1 MVFNSILHDMK
12 FVGEITDPIH
22 KFIRF
27 TELEKKIIDSNVFQR
42 LRRIKQLAGAHLV
55 YPAAQHSRFEHSLG
69 TMHVAGL
76 AGEHLF
82 SIGVIDKES
91 IQELR
96 VASLLH
102 DIGHGPFSHL
112 FEEAL
117 KVTGNSNHETLG
129 AKIICKTELGDIL
142 SDYGF
147 SPQTISEISFG
158 NSKVKF
164 KNEIISG
171 SLSSDLMDYLPRDG
185 YFTGVEYGKVDYNRI
200 INSFRVTDSKSLA
213 LDISSFYSFESMIIS
228 RFEMFRAVY
237 FHKTVRSAEV
247 MLLHSILLSSDI
259 LNLKGLALTDYLNLT
274 DESII
279 CTISSS
285 RNNKAAQEM
294 ISNYLDR
301 KLLKCVYER
310 FIRKRDNYTKLNRD
324 KIEELRL
331 EIARLAKIDEKKIFL
346 DTYGISLVPLAPNKQ
361 EMKSILLVS
370 EDEFFKQPVSN
381 LPLVNSITGYLD
393 MIRVYTNHKDRKKIT
408 KISKDVLDK
417 ELPEKQ

>member
-1 MVFNSILHDMK
+1 MK
-12 FVGEITDPIH
+12 FVGEIADPIH

-27 TELEKKIIDSNVFQR
+27 TDLEKKIIDSSVFQR

-82 SIGVIDKES
+82 SLGVIDKES

-117 KVTGNSNHETLG
+117 KVTGNKNHETIG
-129 AKIICKTELGDIL
+129 ADIIRKTELNDIL
-142 SDYGF
+142 SGLGYSAKTVSD
-147 SPQTISEISFG
+147 ISFG

-171 SLSSDLMDYLPRDG
+171 SLSADLMDYLPRDG
-185 YFTGVEYGKVDYNRI
+185 FFTGVEYGKVDYNRI
-200 INSFRVTDSKSLA
+200 INSFRVTDNESLA

-247 MLLHSILLSSDI
+247 MLLHSILLSSEE
-259 LNLKGLALTDYLNLT
+259 LNLASLSLSDYLKLTD
-274 DESII
+274 DSILWMM
-279 CTISSS
+279 SSS
-285 RNNKAAQEM
+285 QNNKIAKEM
-294 ISNYLDR
+294 ISNYLER

-331 EIARLAKIDEKKIFL
+331 KIARLANIDERKIFL
-346 DTYGISLVPLAPNKQ
+346 DTYGISLVPLAPNKK

-393 MIRVYTNHKDRKKIT
+393 MIRVYTNHKDRKNIT
-408 KISKDVLDK
+408 NISKDVLDK

>member
-1 MVFNSILHDMK
+1 MLNSLVDMK
-12 FVGEITDPIH
+12 FVGEIADPIH

-27 TELEKKIIDSNVFQR
+27 TDLEKKIIDSVVFQR

-82 SIGVIDKES
+82 SIGVIEKES

-117 KVTGNSNHETLG
+117 KVTGNKNHETIG
-129 AKIICKTELGDIL
+129 AEIICKTELSDIL
-142 SDYGF
+142 SDSGY
-147 SPQTISEISFG
+147 SPKSISEISFG

-171 SLSSDLMDYLPRDG
+171 SLSADLMDYLPRDG
-185 YFTGVEYGKVDYNRI
+185 FFTGVEYGKVDYNRI
-200 INSFRVTDSKSLA
+200 INSFRVTDNESLA
-213 LDISSFYSFESMIIS
+213 LDISSFYSFESMMIS

-247 MLLHSILLSSDI
+247 MLLHSILLSSEA
-259 LNLKGLALTDYLNLT
+259 LNLSKLSLNDYLKLTD
-274 DESII
+274 DSILWKI
-279 CTISSS
+279 YSSH
-285 RNNKAAQEM
+285 NNKIAKEM
-294 ISNYLDR
+294 ISHYLER

-331 EIARLAKIDEKKIFL
+331 KIARLANIDERKIFL
-346 DTYGISLVPLAPNKQ
+346 DTYGISLVPLAPNKK

-393 MIRVYTNHKDRKKIT
+393 MIRVYTNHKDRKNIT
-408 KISKDVLDK
+408 NISKDVLDK
-417 ELPEKQ
+417 ELPEK

>member
-1 MVFNSILHDMK
+1 MK
-12 FVGEITDPIH
+12 YVGEIADPIH
-22 KFIRF
+22 KYIRF
-27 TELEKKIIDSNVFQR
+27 TELEKKIIDSKVFQR

-69 TMHVAGL
+69 TMHLAGL

-82 SIGVIDKES
+82 SIGVLDKES

-96 VASLLH
+96 IAALLH

-117 KVTGNSNHETLG
+117 KATSNKNHESIG
-129 AKIICKTELGDIL
+129 AEIICKTELSDIL
-142 SDYGF
+142 SGF
-147 SPQTISEISFG
+147 GYSPSVISEISFG

-185 YFTGVEYGKVDYNRI
+185 FFTGVEYGKVDYNRI
-200 INSFRVTDSKSLA
+200 INSFRVTNNGSLA

-228 RFEMFRAVY
+228 RYEMFRAVY

-247 MLLHSILLSSDI
+247 MLLHSLLLSSEI
-259 LNLKGLALTDYLNLT
+259 LNLSKISLTDYLKLT
-274 DESII
+274 DDSILLK
-279 CTISSS
+279 ISSS
-285 RNNKAAQEM
+285 PNNEM
-294 ISNYLDR
+294 AKEMVSNYLER

-310 FIRKRDNYTKLNRD
+310 FIRKRDNFTKLNRD

-331 EIARLAKIDEKKIFL
+331 KIARLSNIDEKRIFL

-393 MIRVYTNHKDRKKIT
+393 MIRVYTNHKDRKKIAN
-408 KISKDVLDK
+408 ISKNVLGK
-417 ELPEKQ
+417 ELPEK

>member
-1 MVFNSILHDMK
+1 MK
-12 FVGEITDPIH
+12 FVGEIADPIH

-27 TELEKKIIDSNVFQR
+27 TDLEKKIIDSSVFQR

-69 TMHVAGL
+69 TMHVAGI

-96 VASLLH
+96 AASLLH

-117 KVTGNSNHETLG
+117 KVTGNKNHETIG
-129 AKIICKTELGDIL
+129 EEIICKTELSDIL
-142 SDYGF
+142 SGF
-147 SPQTISEISFG
+147 GYSPKTISEISFG

-171 SLSSDLMDYLPRDG
+171 SLSADLMDYLPRDG
-185 YFTGVEYGKVDYNRI
+185 FFTGVEYGKVDYNRI
-200 INSFRVTDSKSLA
+200 INSFRVTDNQNLA

-247 MLLHSILLSSDI
+247 MLLHSILLSSEE
-259 LNLKGLALTDYLNLT
+259 LNLPSLSLDDYLKLTD
-274 DESII
+274 DSILWKM
-279 CTISSS
+279 SSS
-285 RNNKAAQEM
+285 QNNKIAKEM
-294 ISNYLDR
+294 ISNYLER

-331 EIARLAKIDEKKIFL
+331 KIARLANIDERKIFL
-346 DTYGISLVPLAPNKQ
+346 DTYGISLVPLAPNKK

-393 MIRVYTNHKDRKKIT
+393 MIRVYTNHKDRKNIT
-408 KISKDVLDK
+408 NISKDVLDK

>member
-1 MVFNSILHDMK
+1 MK

-27 TELEKKIIDSNVFQR
+27 TELEKKIIDSHVFQR

-82 SIGVIDKES
+82 SMGVIDKES

-117 KVTGNSNHETLG
+117 KVMGNTNHETLG

-185 YFTGVEYGKVDYNRI
+185 FFTGVEYGKVDYNRI

-247 MLLHSILLSSDI
+247 MLLHSILLSSEI
-259 LNLKGLALTDYLNLT
+259 LNLRGLALSDYLNLT

-279 CTISSS
+279 CSISSS
-285 RNNKAAQEM
+285 QNNKAAQEM
-294 ISNYLDR
+294 ISNYLNR

-331 EIARLAKIDEKKIFL
+331 EIARLANIDEKNIFL

-393 MIRVYTNHKDRKKIT
+393 MIRVYTKHKDRKKIT

>member
-1 MVFNSILHDMK
+1 MK
-12 FVGEITDPIH
+12 FVGEIADPIH
-22 KFIRF
+22 KYIRF
-27 TELEKKIIDSNVFQR
+27 TELEKKIIDSKVFQR

-69 TMHVAGL
+69 TMHLAGL

-82 SIGVIDKES
+82 SIGVLDKES

-96 VASLLH
+96 VAALLH

-117 KVTGNSNHETLG
+117 KVSSNKNHESIG
-129 AKIICKTELGDIL
+129 AEIICKTELSDIL
-142 SDYGF
+142 SSFGY
-147 SPQTISEISFG
+147 SPSVISEISLG

-185 YFTGVEYGKVDYNRI
+185 FFTGVEYGKVDYNRI
-200 INSFRVTDSKSLA
+200 INSFRVTNNDSLA
-213 LDISSFYSFESMIIS
+213 LDTSSFYSFESMIIS
-228 RFEMFRAVY
+228 RYEMFRAVY

-247 MLLHSILLSSDI
+247 MLLHSLMLSSEI
-259 LNLKGLALTDYLNLT
+259 LNLSKISLADYLKLTD
-274 DESII
+274 DSILWK
-279 CTISSS
+279 ISSS
-285 RNNKAAQEM
+285 PNNEMAKQM
-294 ISNYLDR
+294 ISNYLER

-310 FIRKRDNYTKLNRD
+310 FIRKRDDFTKLNRD

-331 EIARLAKIDEKKIFL
+331 KIARLSNTDEKKIFL

-408 KISKDVLDK
+408 NISKNVLGK
-417 ELPEKQ
+417 ELPEK

>member
-1 MVFNSILHDMK
+1 MK
-12 FVGEITDPIH
+12 FVGEIADPIH
-22 KFIRF
+22 KYIRF
-27 TELEKKIIDSNVFQR
+27 TELEKKIIDSKVFQR

-69 TMHVAGL
+69 TMHLAGL

-82 SIGVIDKES
+82 SIGVLDKES

-96 VASLLH
+96 IAALLH

-117 KVTGNSNHETLG
+117 KATSNKNHESIG
-129 AKIICKTELGDIL
+129 AEIICKTELSDIL
-142 SDYGF
+142 SGF
-147 SPQTISEISFG
+147 GYSPSVISEISFG

-185 YFTGVEYGKVDYNRI
+185 FFTGVEYGKVDYNRI
-200 INSFRVTDSKSLA
+200 INSFRVTNNGSLA

-228 RFEMFRAVY
+228 RYEMFRAVY

-247 MLLHSILLSSDI
+247 MLLHSLLLSSEI
-259 LNLKGLALTDYLNLT
+259 LNLSKISLTDYLKLT
-274 DESII
+274 DDSILLK
-279 CTISSS
+279 ISSS
-285 RNNKAAQEM
+285 PNNEM
-294 ISNYLDR
+294 AKEMVSNYLER

-310 FIRKRDNYTKLNRD
+310 FIRKRDNFTKLNRN

-331 EIARLAKIDEKKIFL
+331 KIARLSNIDEKKIFL

-393 MIRVYTNHKDRKKIT
+393 MIRVYTNHKDRKKIAN
-408 KISKDVLDK
+408 ISKNVLGK
-417 ELPEKQ
+417 ELPEK

>member
-1 MVFNSILHDMK
+1 MK
-12 FVGEITDPIH
+12 FVGEIADPIH

-27 TELEKKIIDSNVFQR
+27 TDLEKKIIDSSVFQR

-82 SIGVIDKES
+82 SLGAIDKES

-96 VASLLH
+96 IASLLH

-117 KVTGNSNHETLG
+117 KVTGNKNHETIG
-129 AKIICKTELGDIL
+129 AEIICKTELNDIL
-142 SDYGF
+142 SGF
-147 SPQTISEISFG
+147 GYSGKTISEISFG

-171 SLSSDLMDYLPRDG
+171 SLSADLMDYLPRDG

-200 INSFRVTDSKSLA
+200 INSFRVTDSHSLA

-247 MLLHSILLSSDI
+247 MLLHSILLSSKE
-259 LNLKGLALTDYLNLT
+259 LNLARLSLDDYLKLTD
-274 DESII
+274 DSILYKM
-279 CTISSS
+279 SASE
-285 RNNKAAQEM
+285 NNKIAKEM
-294 ISNYLDR
+294 ISNYLER
-301 KLLKCVYER
+301 KLLKCAYER

-331 EIARLAKIDEKKIFL
+331 KIARLANIDERKIFL
-346 DTYGISLVPLAPNKQ
+346 DTYGISLVPLAPNKK

-370 EDEFFKQPVSN
+370 EDEFFKQPVSK
-381 LPLVNSITGYLD
+381 LPLVNTITGYLD
-393 MIRVYTNHKDRKKIT
+393 MIRVYTNHKDRKNIT
-408 KISKDVLDK
+408 NISKDVLDK

>member
-1 MVFNSILHDMK
+1 MLNSLVDMK
-12 FVGEITDPIH
+12 FVGEIADPIH

-27 TELEKKIIDSNVFQR
+27 TDLEKKIIDSVVFQR

-82 SIGVIDKES
+82 SIGVIEKES

-117 KVTGNSNHETLG
+117 KVTGNKNHETIG
-129 AKIICKTELGDIL
+129 AEIICKTELSDIL
-142 SDYGF
+142 SDSGYCPK
-147 SPQTISEISFG
+147 SVSEISFG

-171 SLSSDLMDYLPRDG
+171 SLSADLMDYLPRDG
-185 YFTGVEYGKVDYNRI
+185 FFTGVEYGKVDYNRI
-200 INSFRVTDSKSLA
+200 INSFRVTDNESLA
-213 LDISSFYSFESMIIS
+213 LDISSFYSFESMMIS

-247 MLLHSILLSSDI
+247 MLLHSILLSSEA
-259 LNLKGLALTDYLNLT
+259 LNLSKLSLNDYLKLTD
-274 DESII
+274 DSILWKI
-279 CTISSS
+279 YSSH
-285 RNNKAAQEM
+285 NNKIAKEM
-294 ISNYLDR
+294 ISHYLER

-331 EIARLAKIDEKKIFL
+331 KIARLANIDERKIFL
-346 DTYGISLVPLAPNKQ
+346 DTYGISLVPLAPNKK

-393 MIRVYTNHKDRKKIT
+393 MIRVYTNHKDRKNIT
-408 KISKDVLDK
+408 NISKDVLDK
-417 ELPEKQ
+417 ELPEK

>member
-1 MVFNSILHDMK
+1 MK

-82 SIGVIDKES
+82 SMGVIDKES

-117 KVTGNSNHETLG
+117 KATGNSNHETLG

-147 SPQTISEISFG
+147 SPQAISEISFG

-185 YFTGVEYGKVDYNRI
+185 FFTGVEYGKVDYNRI

-259 LNLKGLALTDYLNLT
+259 LNLRGLSLTDYLNLT

-279 CTISSS
+279 CSISSS
-285 RNNKAAQEM
+285 QNNKVAQEM

-301 KLLKCVYER
+301 RLLKCVYER

-331 EIARLAKIDEKKIFL
+331 EIARLANIDEKKIFL

>member
-1 MVFNSILHDMK
+1 MK
-12 FVGEITDPIH
+12 YVGEIADPIH
-22 KFIRF
+22 KYIRF
-27 TELEKKIIDSNVFQR
+27 TELEKKIIDSKVFQR

-69 TMHVAGL
+69 TMHLAGL

-82 SIGVIDKES
+82 SIGVLDKES

-96 VASLLH
+96 IAALLH

-117 KVTGNSNHETLG
+117 KATSNKNHESIG
-129 AKIICKTELGDIL
+129 AEIICKTELSDIL
-142 SDYGF
+142 SGF
-147 SPQTISEISFG
+147 GYSPSVISEISFG

-185 YFTGVEYGKVDYNRI
+185 FFTGVEYGKVDYNRI
-200 INSFRVTDSKSLA
+200 INSFRVTNNGSLA

-228 RFEMFRAVY
+228 RYEMFRAVY

-247 MLLHSILLSSDI
+247 MLLHSLLLSSEI
-259 LNLKGLALTDYLNLT
+259 LNLSKISLTDYLKLT
-274 DESII
+274 DDSILLK
-279 CTISSS
+279 ISSS
-285 RNNKAAQEM
+285 PNNEM
-294 ISNYLDR
+294 AKEMVSNYLER

-310 FIRKRDNYTKLNRD
+310 FIRKRDNFTKLNRN

-331 EIARLAKIDEKKIFL
+331 KIARLSNIDEKKIFL

-393 MIRVYTNHKDRKKIT
+393 MIRVYTNHKDRKKIAN
-408 KISKDVLDK
+408 ISKNVLGK
-417 ELPEKQ
+417 ELPEK

>member
-1 MVFNSILHDMK
+1 MK
-12 FVGEITDPIH
+12 FVGEIADPIH
-22 KFIRF
+22 KYIRF
-27 TELEKKIIDSNVFQR
+27 TELEKKIIDSKVFQR

-69 TMHVAGL
+69 TMHLAGL

-82 SIGVIDKES
+82 SIGVLDKES

-96 VASLLH
+96 VAALLH

-117 KVTGNSNHETLG
+117 KVTSNKNHESIG
-129 AKIICKTELGDIL
+129 AEIICKTELSDIL
-142 SDYGF
+142 SSFGY
-147 SPQTISEISFG
+147 SPSVISEISLG

-185 YFTGVEYGKVDYNRI
+185 FFTGVEYGKVDYNRI
-200 INSFRVTDSKSLA
+200 INSFRVTNNDSLA

-228 RFEMFRAVY
+228 RYEMFRAVY

-247 MLLHSILLSSDI
+247 MLLHSLLLSSKI
-259 LNLKGLALTDYLNLT
+259 LNLSKISLADYLKLTD
-274 DESII
+274 DSILWK
-279 CTISSS
+279 ISSS
-285 RNNKAAQEM
+285 PNNEMAKQM
-294 ISNYLDR
+294 ISNYLER

-310 FIRKRDNYTKLNRD
+310 FIRKRDNFTKLNRD

-331 EIARLAKIDEKKIFL
+331 KIARLSNTDEKKIFL

-408 KISKDVLDK
+408 NISKNVLGK
-417 ELPEKQ
+417 EMPEK

>member
-1 MVFNSILHDMK
+1 MK
-12 FVGEITDPIH
+12 FVGEIADPIH

-27 TELEKKIIDSNVFQR
+27 TDLEKKIIDSSVFQR

-55 YPAAQHSRFEHSLG
+55 YPSAQHSRFEHSLG

-76 AGEHLF
+76 AGDHLF
-82 SIGVIDKES
+82 SLGVIDKES

-117 KVTGNSNHETLG
+117 KVTGNKNHETLG
-129 AKIICKTELGDIL
+129 ADIIRKTELNDIL
-142 SDYGF
+142 SAFGY
-147 SPQTISEISFG
+147 SAKTISEISFG

-171 SLSSDLMDYLPRDG
+171 SLSADLMDYLPRDG
-185 YFTGVEYGKVDYNRI
+185 FFTGVEYGKVDYNRI
-200 INSFRVTDSKSLA
+200 INSFRVTDKQSLA

-247 MLLHSILLSSDI
+247 MLLHSILLSSQE
-259 LNLKGLALTDYLNLT
+259 LNLAGLSLNDYLKLTD
-274 DESII
+274 DSILWMM
-279 CTISSS
+279 SSS
-285 RNNKAAQEM
+285 QNNKIAREM
-294 ISNYLDR
+294 ISNYLER

-324 KIEELRL
+324 KIEEFRL
-331 EIARLAKIDEKKIFL
+331 KIARLANIDERKIFL
-346 DTYGISLVPLAPNKQ
+346 DTYGISLVPLAPNKK

-393 MIRVYTNHKDRKKIT
+393 MIRVYTNHKDRKNIT
-408 KISKDVLDK
+408 NISKDVLDK

>member
-1 MVFNSILHDMK
+1 MK
-12 FVGEITDPIH
+12 FVGEIADPIH

-27 TELEKKIIDSNVFQR
+27 TDLERKIIDSSVFQR

-69 TMHVAGL
+69 TMHVAGI

-82 SIGVIDKES
+82 SIGAIEKDS

-96 VASLLH
+96 AASLLH

-117 KVTGNSNHETLG
+117 KVTGNKNHETIG
-129 AKIICKTELGDIL
+129 KEIICKTELSDIL
-142 SDYGF
+142 SGF
-147 SPQTISEISFG
+147 GYSPKTISEISFG
-158 NSKVKF
+158 SSKIKF

-171 SLSSDLMDYLPRDG
+171 SLSADLMDYLPRDG
-185 YFTGVEYGKVDYNRI
+185 FFTGVEYGKVDYNRI
-200 INSFRVTDSKSLA
+200 INSFRVTDNQNLA

-247 MLLHSILLSSDI
+247 MLLHSILLSSEE
-259 LNLKGLALTDYLNLT
+259 LNLPSLSLDDYLKLTD
-274 DESII
+274 DSILSMM
-279 CTISSS
+279 SSS
-285 RNNKAAQEM
+285 HNNKIAKEM
-294 ISNYLDR
+294 ISNYFER

-331 EIARLAKIDEKKIFL
+331 KIARLANIDERKIFL
-346 DTYGISLVPLAPNKQ
+346 DTYGISLVPLAPNKK

-393 MIRVYTNHKDRKKIT
+393 MIRVYTNHKDRKNIT
-408 KISKDVLDK
+408 NISKDVLDK

>member
-1 MVFNSILHDMK
+1 MK

-82 SIGVIDKES
+82 SMGVIDKES

-117 KVTGNSNHETLG
+117 KVTGNGNHETLG
-129 AKIICKTELGDIL
+129 AKIICKTEIGEIL

-259 LNLKGLALTDYLNLT
+259 LNLKGLALSDYLNLT

-279 CTISSS
+279 CNISSS
-285 RNNKAAQEM
+285 QNNKVAKEM
-294 ISNYLDR
+294 ISKYLDR

-331 EIARLAKIDEKKIFL
+331 EIARLANIDEKKIFL

-381 LPLVNSITGYLD
+381 LSLVNSITGYLD

-408 KISKDVLDK
+408 KISKEVLDK
-417 ELPEKQ
+417 ELPKKQ

>member
-1 MVFNSILHDMK
+1 MK

-42 LRRIKQLAGAHLV
+42 LRRIKQLAGAHIV
-55 YPAAQHSRFEHSLG
+55 YQAAQHSRFEHSLG

-82 SIGVIDKES
+82 SMGVIDKES

-185 YFTGVEYGKVDYNRI
+185 FFTGVEYGKVDYNRI

-259 LNLKGLALTDYLNLT
+259 LNLKGLALTDYLKMT

-301 KLLKCVYER
+301 RLLKCVYER

-331 EIARLAKIDEKKIFL
+331 EIARLANIDEKKIFL

-393 MIRVYTNHKDRKKIT
+393 MIRVYTNHRDRKRIT

>member
-1 MVFNSILHDMK
+1 MK
-12 FVGEITDPIH
+12 FVGEIADPIH

-27 TELEKKIIDSNVFQR
+27 TDLEKKIIDSSVFQR

-82 SIGVIDKES
+82 SLGVIDKES

-117 KVTGNSNHETLG
+117 KVTGNKNHETIG
-129 AKIICKTELGDIL
+129 AEIICKTELNDIL
-142 SDYGF
+142 SGF
-147 SPQTISEISFG
+147 GYSAKTISEISFG
-158 NSKVKF
+158 NSNVKF

-171 SLSSDLMDYLPRDG
+171 SLSADLMDYLPRDG
-185 YFTGVEYGKVDYNRI
+185 FFTGVEYGKVDYNRI
-200 INSFRVTDSKSLA
+200 INSFRVTDNESLA

-247 MLLHSILLSSDI
+247 MLLHSILLSSQQLDLASLS
-259 LNLKGLALTDYLNLT
+259 LNDYLKLTD
-274 DESII
+274 DSILWM
-279 CTISSS
+279 ISSS
-285 RNNKAAQEM
+285 QDNKIAKEM
-294 ISNYLDR
+294 ISNYLER

-331 EIARLAKIDEKKIFL
+331 KIARLANIDEKKIFL
-346 DTYGISLVPLAPNKQ
+346 DTYGISLVPLAPNKK

-393 MIRVYTNHKDRKKIT
+393 MIRVYTNQKDRKNIT
-408 KISKDVLDK
+408 NISKDVLDK

>member
-1 MVFNSILHDMK
+1 MK

-27 TELEKKIIDSNVFQR
+27 TDLEKKIIDSVVFQR

-82 SIGVIDKES
+82 SIGAIEKES

-117 KVTGNSNHETLG
+117 KVTGNKNHETIG
-129 AKIICKTELGDIL
+129 AEIICKTELGDIL
-142 SDYGF
+142 SGF
-147 SPQTISEISFG
+147 GYSPKTISEISFG

-171 SLSSDLMDYLPRDG
+171 SLSADLMDYLPRDG
-185 YFTGVEYGKVDYNRI
+185 FFTGVEYGKVDYNRI
-200 INSFRVTDSKSLA
+200 INSFRVTNNESLA
-213 LDISSFYSFESMIIS
+213 LDISSFYSFESMMIS

-247 MLLHSILLSSDI
+247 MLLHSILLSSEA
-259 LNLKGLALTDYLNLT
+259 LNLSKLSLNDYLKLTD
-274 DESII
+274 DSILWK
-279 CTISSS
+279 ISSS
-285 RNNKAAQEM
+285 ENNKIAKEM
-294 ISNYLDR
+294 ISNYLER

-331 EIARLAKIDEKKIFL
+331 KIARLANIDERKIFL
-346 DTYGISLVPLAPNKQ
+346 DTYGISLVPLAPNKK

-393 MIRVYTNHKDRKKIT
+393 MIRVYTNHKDRKNIT
-408 KISKDVLDK
+408 NISKDVLDK

>member
-1 MVFNSILHDMK
+1 MK
-12 FVGEITDPIH
+12 FVGEIADPIH

-27 TELEKKIIDSNVFQR
+27 TDLEKKIIDSRVFQR

-82 SIGVIDKES
+82 SLGVVDKES

-117 KVTGNSNHETLG
+117 KVTGNKNHETIG
-129 AKIICKTELGDIL
+129 AEIICKTELNDIL
-142 SDYGF
+142 SGF
-147 SPQTISEISFG
+147 GYSSKTISKISFG

-171 SLSSDLMDYLPRDG
+171 SLSADLMDYLPRDG
-185 YFTGVEYGKVDYNRI
+185 FFTGVEYGKVDYNRI
-200 INSFRVTDSKSLA
+200 INSFRVTDNESLA
-213 LDISSFYSFESMIIS
+213 LDISSFYSFESMMIS

-247 MLLHSILLSSDI
+247 MLLHSILLSSEE
-259 LNLKGLALTDYLNLT
+259 LNLASLSLDDFLKLTD
-274 DESII
+274 DSILWKM
-279 CTISSS
+279 SSS
-285 RNNKAAQEM
+285 ENNRIAKVM
-294 ISNYLDR
+294 ISNYLER

-331 EIARLAKIDEKKIFL
+331 KIARLANTDERKIFL
-346 DTYGISLVPLAPNKQ
+346 DTYGISLVPLAPNKK

-393 MIRVYTNHKDRKKIT
+393 MIRVYTNHKDRKNIT
-408 KISKDVLDK
+408 NISKDVLDK

>member
-1 MVFNSILHDMK
+1 MK

-55 YPAAQHSRFEHSLG
+55 YPGAQHSRFEHSLG

-117 KVTGNSNHETLG
+117 KVSGSGNHETLG
-129 AKIICKTELGDIL
+129 AKIICQTELGDIL

-147 SPQTISEISFG
+147 SPKAISEISFG
-158 NSKVKF
+158 NSKIKF

-185 YFTGVEYGKVDYNRI
+185 FFTGVEYGKVDYNRI

-213 LDISSFYSFESMIIS
+213 LDISSFYSFESMMIS

-247 MLLHSILLSSDI
+247 MLLHSILLSADT
-259 LNLKGLALTDYLNLT
+259 LNLKGLTLTDYLRLT

-279 CTISSS
+279 CSISSS
-285 RNNKAAQEM
+285 QNNKAAREM

-331 EIARLAKIDEKKIFL
+331 EIARLANIDERKIFL

-393 MIRVYTNHKDRKKIT
+393 MIRVYTNHKDRTKIT
-408 KISKDVLDK
+408 KISMDVLDK

>member
-1 MVFNSILHDMK
+1 MK
-12 FVGEITDPIH
+12 FVGEIADPSH

-27 TELEKKIIDSNVFQR
+27 TDLEKKIIDSVVFQR

-82 SIGVIDKES
+82 SIGAIEKES

-117 KVTGNSNHETLG
+117 KVTGNKNHETIG
-129 AKIICKTELGDIL
+129 AEIICKTELSDIL
-142 SDYGF
+142 SGF
-147 SPQTISEISFG
+147 GYSPKSISEISFG

-171 SLSSDLMDYLPRDG
+171 SLSADLMDYLPRDG
-185 YFTGVEYGKVDYNRI
+185 FFTGVEYGKVDYNRI
-200 INSFRVTDSKSLA
+200 INSFRVTDNESLA
-213 LDISSFYSFESMIIS
+213 LDISSFYSFESMMIS

-247 MLLHSILLSSDI
+247 MLLHSVLLSSEA
-259 LNLKGLALTDYLNLT
+259 LNLSKLSLNDYLKLTD
-274 DESII
+274 DSILWKI
-279 CTISSS
+279 YSSQ
-285 RNNKAAQEM
+285 NNKIAKEM
-294 ISNYLDR
+294 ISNYLER

-310 FIRKRDNYTKLNRD
+310 LFVK
-324 KIEELRL
+324 
-331 EIARLAKIDEKKIFL
+331 EIIIQ
-346 DTYGISLVPLAPNKQ
+346 N
-361 EMKSILLVS
+361 
-370 EDEFFKQPVSN
+370 
-381 LPLVNSITGYLD
+381 
-393 MIRVYTNHKDRKKIT
+393 
-408 KISKDVLDK
+408 
-417 ELPEKQ
+417 

>member
-1 MVFNSILHDMK
+1 MK
-12 FVGEITDPIH
+12 FVGEIADPIH

-27 TELEKKIIDSNVFQR
+27 TDLEKKIIDSSVFQR

-82 SIGVIDKES
+82 SLGVIDKES

-96 VASLLH
+96 IASLLH
-102 DIGHGPFSHL
+102 DTGHGPFSHL

-117 KVTGNSNHETLG
+117 KVTGNKNHETIG
-129 AKIICKTELGDIL
+129 AEIICKTELNDIL
-142 SDYGF
+142 SGF
-147 SPQTISEISFG
+147 GYSGKTISEISFG

-171 SLSSDLMDYLPRDG
+171 SLSADLMDYLPRDG

-200 INSFRVTDSKSLA
+200 INSFRVTDSQSLA

-247 MLLHSILLSSDI
+247 MLLHSILLSSKE
-259 LNLKGLALTDYLNLT
+259 LNLARLSLDDYLKLTD
-274 DESII
+274 DSILYKM
-279 CTISSS
+279 SASE
-285 RNNKAAQEM
+285 NNKIAKEM
-294 ISNYLDR
+294 ISNYLER

-331 EIARLAKIDEKKIFL
+331 KIARLANIDERKIFL
-346 DTYGISLVPLAPNKQ
+346 DTYGISLVPLAPNKK

-370 EDEFFKQPVSN
+370 EDEFFKQPVSK

-393 MIRVYTNHKDRKKIT
+393 MIRVYTNHKDRKNIT
-408 KISKDVLDK
+408 NISKDVLDK

>member
-1 MVFNSILHDMK
+1 MK

-69 TMHVAGL
+69 AMHVAGL

-185 YFTGVEYGKVDYNRI
+185 FFTGVEYGKVDHNRI

-237 FHKTVRSAEV
+237 FHNTVRSAEV

>member
-1 MVFNSILHDMK
+1 MK
-12 FVGEITDPIH
+12 FVGEIADPIH

-27 TELEKKIIDSNVFQR
+27 TDLEKKIIDSVVFQR

-82 SIGVIDKES
+82 SIGAIEKES

-112 FEEAL
+112 FEEVL
-117 KVTGNSNHETLG
+117 KVTGNKNHETIG
-129 AKIICKTELGDIL
+129 AEIICKTELGDIL
-142 SDYGF
+142 SGF
-147 SPQTISEISFG
+147 GYSPKTISEISFG

-171 SLSSDLMDYLPRDG
+171 SLSADLMDYLPRDG
-185 YFTGVEYGKVDYNRI
+185 FFTGVEYGRVDYNRI
-200 INSFRVTDSKSLA
+200 INSFRVTENECLA
-213 LDISSFYSFESMIIS
+213 LDISSFYSFESMMIS

-247 MLLHSILLSSDI
+247 MLLHSILLSSKA
-259 LNLKGLALTDYLNLT
+259 LNLSRLSLNDYLKLTD
-274 DESII
+274 DSILWM
-279 CTISSS
+279 ISSS
-285 RNNKAAQEM
+285 QNNKIAKEM
-294 ISNYLDR
+294 ISNYFER

-331 EIARLAKIDEKKIFL
+331 KIARLANIDERKIFL
-346 DTYGISLVPLAPNKQ
+346 DTYGISLVPLAPNKK

-393 MIRVYTNHKDRKKIT
+393 MIRVYTNHKDRKNIT
-408 KISKDVLDK
+408 NISKDVLDK
-417 ELPEKQ
+417 ELPEK

>member
-1 MVFNSILHDMK
+1 MK
-12 FVGEITDPIH
+12 FVGEIADPIH

-27 TELEKKIIDSNVFQR
+27 TDLEKKIIDSSVFQR

-76 AGEHLF
+76 AGDHLF

-117 KVTGNSNHETLG
+117 KVTGNKNHETIG
-129 AKIICKTELGDIL
+129 VEIICKTELNDIL
-142 SDYGF
+142 SGF
-147 SPQTISEISFG
+147 GYSAKTISDISFG

-171 SLSSDLMDYLPRDG
+171 SLSADLMDYLPRDG
-185 YFTGVEYGKVDYNRI
+185 FFTGVEYGKVDYNRI
-200 INSFRVTDSKSLA
+200 IDSFRVTDNENLA

-247 MLLHSILLSSDI
+247 MLLHSILLSSKE
-259 LNLKGLALTDYLNLT
+259 LNLASLSLDDYLKLTD
-274 DESII
+274 DSILWI
-279 CTISSS
+279 ISSS
-285 RNNKAAQEM
+285 QNNKIAKEM
-294 ISNYLDR
+294 ISNYLER

-331 EIARLAKIDEKKIFL
+331 KIARLANIDERKIFL
-346 DTYGISLVPLAPNKQ
+346 DTYGISLVPLAPNKK

-393 MIRVYTNHKDRKKIT
+393 MIRVYTNHKDRKNIT
-408 KISKDVLDK
+408 NISKDVLDK
-417 ELPEKQ
+417 ELPEKH

>member
-1 MVFNSILHDMK
+1 MK
-12 FVGEITDPIH
+12 FVGEIADPIH

-27 TELEKKIIDSNVFQR
+27 TDLEKKIIDSSVFQR

-82 SIGVIDKES
+82 SLGVIEKGS

-117 KVTGNSNHETLG
+117 KVTGNKNHETIG
-129 AKIICKTELGDIL
+129 AEIICKTELNDIL
-142 SDYGF
+142 SAFGY
-147 SPQTISEISFG
+147 SSKTISEISFG

-171 SLSSDLMDYLPRDG
+171 SLSADLMDYLPRDG
-185 YFTGVEYGKVDYNRI
+185 FFTGVEYGKVDYNRI
-200 INSFRVTDSKSLA
+200 INSFRVTDSQSLA

-247 MLLHSILLSSDI
+247 MLLHSILLSSKD
-259 LNLKGLALTDYLNLT
+259 LNLARLSLDDYLKLTD
-274 DESII
+274 DSILYKM
-279 CTISSS
+279 SASE
-285 RNNKAAQEM
+285 NNKIAKEM
-294 ISNYLDR
+294 ISNYLER

-310 FIRKRDNYTKLNRD
+310 FIRKRDNYSKLNRD

-331 EIARLAKIDEKKIFL
+331 KIARLANIDERKIFL
-346 DTYGISLVPLAPNKQ
+346 DTYGISLVPLAPNKK

-393 MIRVYTNHKDRKKIT
+393 MIRVYTNHKDRKNIT
-408 KISKDVLDK
+408 NISKDVLDK

>member
-1 MVFNSILHDMK
+1 MK
-12 FVGEITDPIH
+12 FVGEIADPIH
-22 KFIRF
+22 KYIRF
-27 TELEKKIIDSNVFQR
+27 TELEKKIIDSKVFQR

-69 TMHVAGL
+69 TMHLAGL

-82 SIGVIDKES
+82 SIGALDKES

-96 VASLLH
+96 VAALLH

-117 KVTGNSNHETLG
+117 KATSNKNHESIG
-129 AKIICKTELGDIL
+129 AEIICKTELSDFL
-142 SDYGF
+142 SGF
-147 SPQTISEISFG
+147 GYSPSVISEISFG

-185 YFTGVEYGKVDYNRI
+185 FFTGVEYGKVDYNRI
-200 INSFRVTDSKSLA
+200 INSFRVTNNGSLA

-228 RFEMFRAVY
+228 RYEMFRAVY

-247 MLLHSILLSSDI
+247 MLLHSLLLSSEI
-259 LNLKGLALTDYLNLT
+259 LNLSKISLTDYLKLT
-274 DESII
+274 DDSILLK
-279 CTISSS
+279 ISSLP
-285 RNNKAAQEM
+285 NNEM
-294 ISNYLDR
+294 AKEMVSNYLER

-310 FIRKRDNYTKLNRD
+310 FIRKRDNFTKLNRD

-331 EIARLAKIDEKKIFL
+331 KIARLSNIDEKRIFL

-393 MIRVYTNHKDRKKIT
+393 MIRVYTNHKDRKKIAN
-408 KISKDVLDK
+408 ISKNVLDK
-417 ELPEKQ
+417 ELPEK

>member
-1 MVFNSILHDMK
+1 MK

-147 SPQTISEISFG
+147 SPQTISEISLG

-185 YFTGVEYGKVDYNRI
+185 LFTGVEYGKVDHNRI

-259 LNLKGLALTDYLNLT
+259 LNLKGLALTDYLKLT

>member
-1 MVFNSILHDMK
+1 MK
-12 FVGEITDPIH
+12 FVGEIADPIH
-22 KFIRF
+22 KYIRF
-27 TELEKKIIDSNVFQR
+27 TELEKKIIDSKVFQR

-69 TMHVAGL
+69 TMHLAGL

-82 SIGVIDKES
+82 SIGVLDKES
-91 IQELR
+91 IQQLR
-96 VASLLH
+96 VAALLH

-117 KVTGNSNHETLG
+117 KVTSNKNHESIG
-129 AKIICKTELGDIL
+129 AEIICKTELSDIL
-142 SDYGF
+142 SSFGY
-147 SPQTISEISFG
+147 SPSVISEISIG

-185 YFTGVEYGKVDYNRI
+185 FFTGVEYGKVDYNRI
-200 INSFRVTDSKSLA
+200 INSFRVTNNDSLA

-228 RFEMFRAVY
+228 RYEMFRAVY

-247 MLLHSILLSSDI
+247 MLLHSFLLSSEI
-259 LNLKGLALTDYLNLT
+259 LNLSKISLTDYLKLT
-274 DESII
+274 DDSILWK
-279 CTISSS
+279 ISSS
-285 RNNKAAQEM
+285 PNNEMAKEM
-294 ISNYLDR
+294 ISKYLER

-310 FIRKRDNYTKLNRD
+310 FIRKRDNFTKLNRD

-331 EIARLAKIDEKKIFL
+331 KIARLSNIDEKKIFL

-408 KISKDVLDK
+408 NISKNVLDK
-417 ELPEKQ
+417 ELPEK

>member
-1 MVFNSILHDMK
+1 MK
-12 FVGEITDPIH
+12 FVGEIADPIH
-22 KFIRF
+22 NFIRF
-27 TELEKKIIDSNVFQR
+27 TELEKKIIDSSVFQR

-69 TMHVAGL
+69 TMHLAGL

-82 SIGVIDKES
+82 SIGAIDKES

-102 DIGHGPFSHL
+102 DVGHGPFSHL

-117 KVTGNSNHETLG
+117 TVVGNKNHETIG
-129 AKIICKTELGDIL
+129 AEIICKTELSDIL
-142 SDYGF
+142 SSFGY
-147 SPQTISEISFG
+147 SPFTVSEISFG

-185 YFTGVEYGKVDYNRI
+185 FFTGVEYGKVDYNRI

-213 LDISSFYSFESMIIS
+213 LDISSFYSFESMMIS

-247 MLLHSILLSSDI
+247 MLLHSILLSADT
-259 LNLKGLALTDYLNLT
+259 LNLKGLTLTDYLRLT

-279 CTISSS
+279 CSISSS
-285 RNNKAAQEM
+285 QNNKAAREM

-310 FIRKRDNYTKLNRD
+310 FIRKRDNYTKL
-324 KIEELRL
+324 
-331 EIARLAKIDEKKIFL
+331 
-346 DTYGISLVPLAPNKQ
+346 
-361 EMKSILLVS
+361 
-370 EDEFFKQPVSN
+370 
-381 LPLVNSITGYLD
+381 
-393 MIRVYTNHKDRKKIT
+393 
-408 KISKDVLDK
+408 
-417 ELPEKQ
+417 

>member
-1 MVFNSILHDMK
+1 MK
-12 FVGEITDPIH
+12 FVGEIADPIH

-27 TELEKKIIDSNVFQR
+27 TDLEKKIIDSSVFQR

-82 SIGVIDKES
+82 SLGVIDKES

-96 VASLLH
+96 IASLLH
-102 DIGHGPFSHL
+102 DTGHGPFSHL

-117 KVTGNSNHETLG
+117 KVTGNKNHETIG
-129 AKIICKTELGDIL
+129 AEIICKTELNDIL
-142 SDYGF
+142 SGF
-147 SPQTISEISFG
+147 GYSGKTISEISFG

-171 SLSSDLMDYLPRDG
+171 SLSADLMDYLPRDG

-200 INSFRVTDSKSLA
+200 INSFRVTDSHSLA

-247 MLLHSILLSSDI
+247 MLLHSILLSSKE
-259 LNLKGLALTDYLNLT
+259 LNLARLSLDDYLKLTD
-274 DESII
+274 DSILYKM
-279 CTISSS
+279 SASE
-285 RNNKAAQEM
+285 NNKIAKEM
-294 ISNYLDR
+294 ISNYLER

-331 EIARLAKIDEKKIFL
+331 KIARLANIDERKIFL
-346 DTYGISLVPLAPNKQ
+346 DTYGISLVPLAPNKK

-370 EDEFFKQPVSN
+370 EDEFFKQPVSK

-393 MIRVYTNHKDRKKIT
+393 MIRVYTNHKDRKNIT
-408 KISKDVLDK
+408 NISKDVLDK

>member
-1 MVFNSILHDMK
+1 MK
-12 FVGEITDPIH
+12 FVGEIADPIH

-27 TELEKKIIDSNVFQR
+27 TDLEKKIIDSSVFQR

-69 TMHVAGL
+69 TMHVAGI

-82 SIGVIDKES
+82 SLGVIDKES

-117 KVTGNSNHETLG
+117 KVTGNKNHESIG
-129 AKIICKTELGDIL
+129 AEIICKTDLNDIL
-142 SDYGF
+142 SDFGY
-147 SPQTISEISFG
+147 SAKTISEISFG

-171 SLSSDLMDYLPRDG
+171 SLSADLMDYLPRDG
-185 YFTGVEYGKVDYNRI
+185 FFTGVEYGKVDYNRI
-200 INSFRVTDSKSLA
+200 INSFRVTDNESLA

-247 MLLHSILLSSDI
+247 MLLHSILLSSEE
-259 LNLKGLALTDYLNLT
+259 LNLSSLSLNDYLRLTD
-274 DESII
+274 DSILWRM
-279 CTISSS
+279 SSS
-285 RNNKAAQEM
+285 QSNKTAKEM
-294 ISNYLDR
+294 ISNYLER

-331 EIARLAKIDEKKIFL
+331 KIARLANIDEKKIFL
-346 DTYGISLVPLAPNKQ
+346 DTYGISLVPLAPNKK

-393 MIRVYTNHKDRKKIT
+393 MIRVYTNHKDRKNIT
-408 KISKDVLDK
+408 NISKDVLDK